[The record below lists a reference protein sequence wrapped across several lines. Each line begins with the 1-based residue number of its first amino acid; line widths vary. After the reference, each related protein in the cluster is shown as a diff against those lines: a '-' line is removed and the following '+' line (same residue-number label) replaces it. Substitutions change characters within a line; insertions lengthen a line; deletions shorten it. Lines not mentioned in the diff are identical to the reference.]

1 MINNFDISNINKFNN
16 ELKDCN
22 LYKQIEG
29 EDKKK
34 LGIEKSL
41 DNVCTQET
49 NPSVDE
55 QGHVYRKENGDWLP
69 NNNFVKGENTFK
81 TDDNGKIYKIDG
93 KLVPE
98 NKYELNCA
106 SYETDELGRI
116 RKVVA
121 QNLKLTPE
129 NLRDS
134 TAQTKVGGKDRLL
147 GEDNGGHLVARTHGG
162 DAGIG
167 NLVALR
173 DVINKGDWKVD
184 ENTISD
190 LIKNGKNVRTEAEI
204 FYDGNS
210 ERPSKIEI
218 SIYSNGEKISEA
230 VYDNNKKSK
239 DLLGLEK
246 LKDILSPSDYQ
257 NLCDE
262 ISQLEKNGDEVSIT
276 SVTFKPGEDPS
287 IAVRNETTKKT
298 CYWPWNTRNEGK
310 TLSDVFHNS

>member
-1 MINNFDISNINKFNN
+1 MNLRIYQILTMDNKFKLIVQNRFTDDYGNQFRDNN
-16 ELKDCN
+16 GKN
-22 LYKQIEG
+22 
-29 EDKKK
+29 
-34 LGIEKSL
+34 
-41 DNVCTQET
+41 
-49 NPSVDE
+49 
-55 QGHVYRKENGDWLP
+55 LP
-69 NNNFVKGENTFK
+69 NKKIDFK
-81 TDDNGKIYKIDG
+81 LPVAISFWTDDNGILYCCDWRLK
-93 KLVPE
+93 P
-98 NKYELNCA
+98 CF
-106 SYETDELGRI
+106 SYTLRGVTYTTDEFGRI
-116 RKVVA
+116 RKVVT
-121 QNLKLTPE
+121 QDLKKTLE
-129 NLRDS
+129 NLRDP
-134 TAQTKVGGKDRLL
+134 TAQTLVGGKDRLP
-147 GEDNGGHLVARTHGG
+147 GDNGGHLVARTHGG
-162 DAGIG
+162 DASIG

-190 LIKNGKNVRTEAEI
+190 LIKNGKNVRMEGDI

-230 VYDNNKKSK
+230 VYDNNIRSK

-262 ISQLEKNGDEVSIT
+262 ISQLEKNGDKVSIT

-287 IAVRNETTKKT
+287 VAVRNETTEKT